1 MSRRGNEKTEV
12 ITCRGLNKSGQ
23 GVGSLADGLTVF
35 VDGLIPGEKAEVRI
49 KTRKKSY
56 AVGQIVH
63 LIEGSAE
70 RVEPFCAVF
79 PRCGGCSLQH
89 IDYKA
94 QLRYKADQVR
104 EAFIRIGG
112 FPELEIQALLP
123 TGSMAK
129 ASPSTRHYRA
139 KSQMPVGGDA
149 SDPKIGFY
157 ESGTHR
163 IVDSDFCPIQ
173 DQSADLARQVLR
185 KVLKGQLIST
195 YDETRGEGLLR
206 HLVVRSGK
214 ATKDVMLI
222 LVLNI
227 GQKQFENLSE
237 SDDLML
243 FIKAFHQEIN
253 DVLKSEGYNLSAI
266 YINHHTVKNNL
277 IMSYDF
283 SKVVKYQELREE
295 INGLTYLISPG
306 AFFQV
311 NPEQTEALYE
321 AAVHAAGLDESTRI
335 FDLYC
340 GTGSISLQL
349 AREVASV
356 KGCEIVAAAI
366 EDAKANAEL
375 NGLDNVEFVSG
386 KAEVL
391 VPQWVSQGEKADV
404 IVLDPPRKGVEASL
418 VETLRKSA
426 AQRIVYVS
434 CDPATLARDCKLI
447 CAEGLYELKSI
458 AAFDMFPHSTHVESV
473 VLITRVKD

>member
-1 MSRRGNEKTEV
+1 MEV
-12 ITCRGLNKSGQ
+12 VTCRGLNKAGQ

-35 VDGLIPGEKAEVRI
+35 VDGLIPGENAEVRI
-49 KTRKKSY
+49 TTRKKSY
-56 AVGQIVH
+56 AVGQIAH
-63 LIEGSAE
+63 LIDESFE

-89 IDYKA
+89 IDYEA

-112 FPELEIQALLP
+112 FSELEIQALLP
-123 TGSMAK
+123 SGSMAK

-139 KSQMPVGGDA
+139 KSQMPVGGNA
-149 SDPKIGFY
+149 SDPQIGFY

-163 IVDSDFCPIQ
+163 IVDSDCCPIQ
-173 DQSADLARQVLR
+173 DRSADLVRLVLR
-185 KVLKGQLIST
+185 KVLKEHPISF
-195 YDETRGEGLLR
+195 YDEASGEGLLR

-214 ATKDVMLI
+214 ATKNVMLI
-222 LVLNI
+222 LVMNI

-237 SDDLML
+237 SDDLSL
-243 FIKAFHQEIN
+243 FIEAFHVVVN
-253 DVLKSEGYNLSAI
+253 DVLKSGGYNLSAI
-266 YINHHTVKNNL
+266 YINHHTAKNNL

-283 SKVVKYQELREE
+283 SEVFKNHELREE

-311 NPEQTEALYE
+311 NPEQTEVLYE
-321 AAVHAAGLDESTRI
+321 AAVVAAGIDESSRV

-349 AREVASV
+349 AKKAASV

-375 NGLDNVEFVSG
+375 NGLGNVEFVSG
-386 KAEVL
+386 KAELL

-404 IVLDPPRKGVEASL
+404 IVLDPPRKGIEASL
-418 VETLRKSA
+418 VQTLRESG

-458 AAFDMFPHSTHVESV
+458 EAFDMFPHTMHVETV